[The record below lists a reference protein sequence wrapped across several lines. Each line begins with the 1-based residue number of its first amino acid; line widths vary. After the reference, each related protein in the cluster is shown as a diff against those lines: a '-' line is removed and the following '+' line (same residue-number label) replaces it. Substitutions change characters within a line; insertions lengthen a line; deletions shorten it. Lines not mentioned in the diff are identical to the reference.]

1 MSSSRVVSNFV
12 TFSLNTMVVK
22 KMKKKS
28 WQRKM
33 KRYNLGAMHMQR
45 YVILDKIPR
54 VFFIYGEPKG
64 TII

>member
-1 MSSSRVVSNFV
+1 
-12 TFSLNTMVVK
+12 
-22 KMKKKS
+22 
-28 WQRKM
+28 M